1 MVRMNMTEDRYS
13 TSLTLVNNL
22 PPDST
27 EWVFTEKKT
36 ERGHI
41 SGKDVVSKIQEVRS
55 RLRQFQSQ
63 TNMKSVKSG
72 MYRIFS
78 LNRRIKPH
86 FSSSWLVPKP
96 PGNAKEYISYKVGDA
111 KVTIYSLED
120 ETEGYYHISP
130 PEYSLGEPFLRL
142 LDIARRNLM
151 EDFPPNIQLSNI
163 NQAKDYVRKF
173 GEFHLYELASLYGI
187 KFDKGKVTE
196 QIKNLSSVL
205 ARYTAGMGI
214 VEIILK
220 DPNIHDIYIDAPAPD
235 NLIHVILGKIGRD
248 FPEKCRT
255 NVILSSNDVESLL
268 SRFRYDSGRPFSE
281 AMPVL
286 ECDLHA
292 YDTRVTVVGRPLS
305 PQGTAFALRKHAMD
319 PWTLPKLID
328 VGSLSPLAAGLM
340 SFLID
345 SKATMIVTGS
355 RGAGKTSL
363 LGALLL
369 EFPKSQRILTIEDTL
384 ELPGMK
390 MQAMGYKVQSLFIQS
405 SIGSMGERS
414 AVDALKVSLRLGE
427 SAIVMG
433 EVRGEEARTLYEAMR
448 AGTAGSSV
456 LGTFHANSAKA
467 VFERIV
473 YDMGI
478 NRQSFTATDVI
489 IVAGLT
495 RPSGIQNSIK
505 RVTQISEVRKDI
517 TLSEKDMF
525 KDLMTYDPEK
535 DMVQPTADFNFR
547 SELLSRIAHK
557 WSMSMED
564 VMKNINVRANI
575 KQTLVQRSR
584 ELNDPS
590 LLGIE
595 AVSTANNI
603 FWNVIQRHHANFRSI
618 DYSTLY
624 DEWLNIFKRR
634 VLHAR

>member
-1 MVRMNMTEDRYS
+1 MNPNDDPYS
-13 TSLTLVNNL
+13 TSALTKYE
-22 PPDST
+22 PGATD
-27 EWVFTEKKT
+27 EWVFKEKKVEMGSIT
-36 ERGHI
+36 
-41 SGKDVVSKIQEVRS
+41 SKDVVGKVQEIQS
-55 RLRQFQSQ
+55 RMHRFEGQ
-63 TNMKSVKSG
+63 TNFKSIKSG

-86 FSSSWLVPKP
+86 FSSSWLIPKP
-96 PGNAKEYISYKVGDA
+96 PSNAKELISYKVGDA
-111 KVTIYSLED
+111 KVTIYQLED

-130 PEYSLGEPFLRL
+130 PEYALGDKFLRL
-142 LDIARRNLM
+142 LDISRRNLM

-173 GEFHLYELASLYGI
+173 GEFHLYELASLYDI
-187 KFDKGKVTE
+187 KLDKGKVTE
-196 QIKNLSSVL
+196 QIQSLSSVL

-214 VEIILK
+214 IEIILG

-235 NLIHVILGKIGRD
+235 NLVYVILGKIGRSQ

-255 NVILSSNDVESLL
+255 NIILSSNDVESML

-292 YDTRVTVVGRPLS
+292 YDTRVTVVGRPMS

-345 SKATMIVTGS
+345 GKATIIVTGS

-390 MQAMGYKVQSLFIQS
+390 MQNMGYKVQSLFIQS
-405 SIGSMGERS
+405 TLGSMGERS
-414 AVDALKVSLRLGE
+414 AMDALKVSLRLGE

-467 VFERIV
+467 VYERIV

-478 NRQSFTATDVI
+478 NRESFTATDVI
-489 IVAGLT
+489 LVAGLT
-495 RPSGIQNSIK
+495 RPSGIQDSIK
-505 RVTQISEVRKDI
+505 RVTQIAEVRKDI
-517 TLSEKDMF
+517 KLSEDDMF
-525 KDLMTYDPEK
+525 RDLMVYNPDK
-535 DMVQPTADFNFR
+535 DVVQPTKNFNYR
-547 SELLSRIAHK
+547 SELLGRIAQK

-575 KQTLVQRSR
+575 KQTLVQKAR
-584 ELNDPS
+584 ENNDPS

-603 FWNVIQRHHANFRSI
+603 FWNVIQRHYSSFRAI
-618 DYSTLY
+618 DYSTVY

>member
-1 MVRMNMTEDRYS
+1 MVEEIGRHS
-13 TSLTLVNNL
+13 KSQTLAKYD
-22 PPDST
+22 PPDNSQ
-27 EWVFTEKKT
+27 WVFKKSMLET
-36 ERGHI
+36 TYHTSKEI
-41 SGKDVVSKIQEVRS
+41 VSKCQDIQNRMYRFS
-55 RLRQFQSQ
+55 GQ
-63 TNMKSVKSG
+63 TNIKSVRG
-72 MYRIFS
+72 GIYRIFS
-78 LNRRIKPH
+78 RNRRIKPH
-86 FSSSWLVPKP
+86 FSSSWLIPKP
-96 PGNAKEYISYKVGDA
+96 PGNAKELISYKVGDA
-111 KVTIYSLED
+111 KVTIYRLED

-130 PEYSLGEPFLRL
+130 PEYALEDRFLRL
-142 LDIARRNLM
+142 LDVSRKNLM

-173 GEFHLYELASLYGI
+173 GEYHFYELANLYDI
-187 KFDKGKVTE
+187 KFDKGRVTE
-196 QIKNLSSVL
+196 QIKSLSSVL

-214 VEIILK
+214 IEIILQ
-220 DPNIHDIYIDAPAPD
+220 DPNINDIYIDAPAPD
-235 NLIHVILGKIGRD
+235 NLVYVMLGKIGRSQ
-248 FPEKCRT
+248 FPVKCRT
-255 NVILSSNDVESLL
+255 NIILSSNDVESLL

-286 ECDLHA
+286 ECDLQA

-319 PWTLPKLID
+319 PWTLTKLID
-328 VGSLSPLAAGLM
+328 VGSLTPLAAGLL

-345 SKATMIVTGS
+345 GKATIIVTGS

-405 SIGSMGERS
+405 TIGSMGERS

-433 EVRGEEARTLYEAMR
+433 EVRGEEAKTLYEAMR

-478 NRQSFTATDVI
+478 NRESFTATDVI
-489 IVAGLT
+489 VVAGLT
-495 RPSGIQNSIK
+495 RPSGIQDNIK
-505 RVTQISEVRKDI
+505 RVTQIAEVRKDI
-517 TLSEKDMF
+517 SLDKDEMF
-525 KDLMTYDPEK
+525 TDLMTYNPEK
-535 DMVQPTADFNFR
+535 DMVEPTKGFNFN
-547 SELLSRIAHK
+547 SELLQNIASS
-557 WSMSMED
+557 WNMSMEE
-564 VMKNINVRANI
+564 VMKNINIRAKI
-575 KQTLVQRSR
+575 KQTLVQKSH
-584 ELNDPS
+584 ELNEPR

-603 FWNVIQRHHANFRSI
+603 FWNVIQRHYVSFKKI

-624 DEWLNIFKRR
+624 DEWLNIFERR
-634 VLHAR
+634 VLYAQ

>member
-1 MVRMNMTEDRYS
+1 MVDGNDQYS
-13 TSLTLVNNL
+13 KSQSLAKFEQPDNSQWLFKKSMLETTYHTSK
-22 PPDST
+22 
-27 EWVFTEKKT
+27 E
-36 ERGHI
+36 I
-41 SGKDVVSKIQEVRS
+41 VSKCQEIQS
-55 RLRQFQSQ
+55 RMYRFSGQ
-63 TNMKSVKSG
+63 TNIKSVKTG
-72 MYRIFS
+72 IYRIFS

-86 FSSSWLVPKP
+86 FSSSWLIPKP
-96 PGNAKEYISYKVGDA
+96 PGNAKELISYKVGDA
-111 KVTIYSLED
+111 KVTIHKLED

-130 PEYSLGEPFLRL
+130 PEYALEDRFLRL
-142 LDIARRNLM
+142 LDVSRKNLM

-173 GEFHLYELASLYGI
+173 GEYHFYELANLYDI
-187 KFDKGKVTE
+187 KFDKGQETD
-196 QIKNLSSVL
+196 QIKSLSSVL

-214 VEIILK
+214 IEIILQ

-235 NLIHVILGKIGRD
+235 NLVYVMLGKIGRSQ
-248 FPEKCRT
+248 FPVKCRT
-255 NVILSSNDVESLL
+255 NIILSTNDVESLL

-286 ECDLHA
+286 ECDLQA

-319 PWTLPKLID
+319 PWTLTKLID
-328 VGSLSPLAAGLM
+328 VGSLTPLAAGLL

-345 SKATMIVTGS
+345 GKATIIVTGS

-405 SIGSMGERS
+405 TIGSMGERS

-433 EVRGEEARTLYEAMR
+433 EVRGEEAKTLYEAMR

-478 NRQSFTATDVI
+478 NRESFTATDVI
-489 IVAGLT
+489 VVAGLT
-495 RPSGIQNSIK
+495 RPSGIQDTIK
-505 RVTQISEVRKDI
+505 RVTQIAEVRKD
-517 TLSEKDMF
+517 TSLDKDEMF
-525 KDLMTYDPEK
+525 MDLMTYNPEK
-535 DMVQPTADFNFR
+535 DMVEPTKGFNFK
-547 SELLSRIAHK
+547 SELLQNIAK
-557 WSMSMED
+557 NWSMSMED
-564 VMKNINVRANI
+564 VMKNINIRAKI
-575 KQTLVQRSR
+575 KQTLVQKSH
-584 ELNDPS
+584 ELNEPR
-590 LLGIE
+590 LLGID

-603 FWNVIQRHHANFRSI
+603 FWNVIQRHYVSFKKI

-624 DEWLNIFKRR
+624 DEWLNIFERR
-634 VLHAR
+634 VLYAQ

>member
-1 MVRMNMTEDRYS
+1 MVDSNEQYS
-13 TSLTLVNNL
+13 KSRSLAKYD
-22 PPDST
+22 PPDNSQ
-27 EWVFTEKKT
+27 WVFKKSMLET
-36 ERGHI
+36 TYHTSKEIVTKCQDIQSRMYRF
-41 SGKDVVSKIQEVRS
+41 SG
-55 RLRQFQSQ
+55 Q
-63 TNMKSVKSG
+63 TNIKSVKTG
-72 MYRIFS
+72 IYRIFS
-78 LNRRIKPH
+78 LNRRIKPN
-86 FSSSWLVPKP
+86 FSSSWLIPKP
-96 PGNAKEYISYKVGDA
+96 PGNAKELISYKVGDA
-111 KVTIYSLED
+111 KVTIHKLED

-130 PEYSLGEPFLRL
+130 PEYALEDRFLRL
-142 LDIARRNLM
+142 LDVSRKNLM

-173 GEFHLYELASLYGI
+173 GEYHFYELANLYNI
-187 KFDKGKVTE
+187 KFDKGQVTD
-196 QIKNLSSVL
+196 QIKSLSSVL

-214 VEIILK
+214 IEIILQ

-235 NLIHVILGKIGRD
+235 NLVYVMLGKIGRSQ
-248 FPEKCRT
+248 FPVKCRT
-255 NVILSSNDVESLL
+255 NIILSTNDVESLL

-286 ECDLHA
+286 ECDLQA

-319 PWTLPKLID
+319 PWTLTKLID
-328 VGSLSPLAAGLM
+328 VGSLTPLAAGLL

-345 SKATMIVTGS
+345 GKATIIVTGS

-405 SIGSMGERS
+405 TIGSMGERS

-433 EVRGEEARTLYEAMR
+433 EVRGEEAKTLYEAMR

-478 NRQSFTATDVI
+478 NRESFTATDVI
-489 IVAGLT
+489 VVAGLT
-495 RPSGIQNSIK
+495 RPSGIQDSIK
-505 RVTQISEVRKDI
+505 RVTQIAEVRKDI
-517 TLSEKDMF
+517 SLDKDEMF
-525 KDLMTYDPEK
+525 MDLMSYNPDK
-535 DMVQPTADFNFR
+535 DMVEPTKGFNFK
-547 SELLSRIAHK
+547 SELLQNIASN
-557 WSMSMED
+557 WSMSMEE
-564 VMKNINVRANI
+564 VMKNINIRAKI
-575 KQTLVQRSR
+575 KQTLVQKSH
-584 ELNDPS
+584 ELNEPK

-603 FWNVIQRHHANFRSI
+603 FWNVIQRHYVSFKKI

-624 DEWLNIFKRR
+624 DEWLNIFERR
-634 VLHAR
+634 VLYAQ

>member
-1 MVRMNMTEDRYS
+1 MASEKNRYS
-13 TSLTLVNNL
+13 NSQSLVPYNATK
-22 PPDST
+22 DS
-27 EWVFTEKKT
+27 EWVFQEKKVDQT
-36 ERGHI
+36 AHT
-41 SGKDVVSKIQEVRS
+41 SKDIVTKCQAIQS
-55 RLRQFQSQ
+55 RIYSFSNQ

-72 MYRIFS
+72 MFRIFS

-86 FSSSWLVPKP
+86 FSSSWLIPKP
-96 PGNAKEYISYKVGDA
+96 PGNAKELISYKVGTA
-111 KVTIYSLED
+111 KVTIYQLED

-130 PEYSLGEPFLRL
+130 PEYSLEDRFLRL
-142 LDIARRNLM
+142 IDVARKNLM

-173 GEFHLYELASLYGI
+173 GEYHLYELANLYEI
-187 KFDKGKVTE
+187 KFDKGRVTE
-196 QIKNLSSVL
+196 QIKSLSSVL

-214 VEIILK
+214 LEIILQ

-235 NLIHVILGKIGRD
+235 NLVYVMLGKIGSSH

-255 NVILSSNDVESLL
+255 NIILSTNDVESLL

-328 VGSLSPLAAGLM
+328 VGSLTPLAAGLM

-345 SKATMIVTGS
+345 GKATIIVTGS

-405 SIGSMGERS
+405 SIGSIGERS

-433 EVRGEEARTLYEAMR
+433 EVRGEEAKTLYEAMR

-467 VFERIV
+467 VYERIV

-478 NRQSFTATDVI
+478 NRESFTATDIV
-489 IVAGLT
+489 IVAGLS
-495 RPSGIQNSIK
+495 RPSGIQDTIK
-505 RVTQISEVRKDI
+505 RVTQITEIKKDI
-517 TLSEKDMF
+517 SLAEDEMF
-525 KDLMTYDPEK
+525 QDLMVYNPKKDLIE
-535 DMVQPTADFNFR
+535 PTKSLNKR
-547 SELLSRIAHK
+547 SALLGSIAKK
-557 WSMSMED
+557 WSMSVDE
-564 VMKNINVRANI
+564 VIRNINVRADI
-575 KQTLVQRSR
+575 KQTLVQKAR
-584 ELNDPS
+584 ELNAPH

-603 FWNVIQRHHANFRSI
+603 FWNVIQRHYSRFRKI

-624 DEWLNIFKRR
+624 DEWLNIFTRR

>member
-1 MVRMNMTEDRYS
+1 
-13 TSLTLVNNL
+13 
-22 PPDST
+22 
-27 EWVFTEKKT
+27 
-36 ERGHI
+36 
-41 SGKDVVSKIQEVRS
+41 
-55 RLRQFQSQ
+55 
-63 TNMKSVKSG
+63 
-72 MYRIFS
+72 
-78 LNRRIKPH
+78 
-86 FSSSWLVPKP
+86 
-96 PGNAKEYISYKVGDA
+96 
-111 KVTIYSLED
+111 
-120 ETEGYYHISP
+120 
-130 PEYSLGEPFLRL
+130 
-142 LDIARRNLM
+142 
-151 EDFPPNIQLSNI
+151 
-163 NQAKDYVRKF
+163 
-173 GEFHLYELASLYGI
+173 
-187 KFDKGKVTE
+187 
-196 QIKNLSSVL
+196 
-205 ARYTAGMGI
+205 MGI
-214 VEIILK
+214 IEIILG

-235 NLIHVILGKIGRD
+235 NLVYVILGKIGRSQ

-255 NVILSSNDVESLL
+255 NIILSSNDVESML

-292 YDTRVTVVGRPLS
+292 YDTRVTVVGRPMS

-345 SKATMIVTGS
+345 GKATIIVTGS

-390 MQAMGYKVQSLFIQS
+390 MQNMGYKVQSLFIQS
-405 SIGSMGERS
+405 TLGSMGERS
-414 AVDALKVSLRLGE
+414 AMDALKVSLRLGE

-467 VFERIV
+467 VYERIV

-478 NRQSFTATDVI
+478 NRESFTATDVI
-489 IVAGLT
+489 LVASLT
-495 RPSGIQNSIK
+495 RPSGIQDSIK
-505 RVTQISEVRKDI
+505 RVTQIAEVRKDI
-517 TLSEKDMF
+517 KLSEDDMF
-525 KDLMTYDPEK
+525 RDLMVYNPDK
-535 DMVQPTADFNFR
+535 DVVQPTKNFNYR
-547 SELLSRIAHK
+547 SELLGRIAQK

-575 KQTLVQRSR
+575 KQTLVQKAR
-584 ELNDPS
+584 ENNDPS

-603 FWNVIQRHHANFRSI
+603 FWNVIQRHYSSFRAI
-618 DYSTLY
+618 DYSTVY

>member
-1 MVRMNMTEDRYS
+1 MASGNDRYS
-13 TSLTLVNNL
+13 NSQSLVPYNAAN
-22 PPDST
+22 DS
-27 EWVFTEKKT
+27 EWVFQETKIDKT
-36 ERGHI
+36 SHTSKDIVTKCQDIQSRI
-41 SGKDVVSKIQEVRS
+41 YRFSG
-55 RLRQFQSQ
+55 Q

-72 MYRIFS
+72 MFRIFS

-86 FSSSWLVPKP
+86 FSSSWLIPKP
-96 PGNAKEYISYKVGDA
+96 PGNAKELISYKVGDA
-111 KVTIYSLED
+111 KVTIYQLED

-130 PEYSLGEPFLRL
+130 PEYSLEDRFLRL
-142 LDIARRNLM
+142 IDVARKNLM

-173 GEFHLYELASLYGI
+173 GEYHLYELANLYEI
-187 KFDKGKVTE
+187 KFDKGMVTS
-196 QIKNLSSVL
+196 QIKSLSSVL

-214 VEIILK
+214 IEIILQ
-220 DPNIHDIYIDAPAPD
+220 DPNIQDIYIDAPAPD
-235 NLIHVILGKIGRD
+235 NLVYVMLGKIGSSH

-255 NVILSSNDVESLL
+255 NIILSSNDVESLL

-286 ECDLHA
+286 ECDLNA

-328 VGSLSPLAAGLM
+328 VGSLTPLAAGLM

-345 SKATMIVTGS
+345 GKATIIVTGS
-355 RGAGKTSL
+355 RGSGKTSL

-405 SIGSMGERS
+405 SIGSIGERS

-433 EVRGEEARTLYEAMR
+433 EVRGEEAKTLYEAMR

-456 LGTFHANSAKA
+456 LGTFHANSARA
-467 VFERIV
+467 VYERIV

-478 NRQSFTATDVI
+478 NRESFTATDIV
-489 IVAGLT
+489 IVAGLS
-495 RPSGIQNSIK
+495 RPSGIQDTIK
-505 RVTQISEVRKDI
+505 RVTQITEIKKDI
-517 TLSEKDMF
+517 SLAEDEMF
-525 KDLMTYDPEK
+525 LDLMVYNPKKDLIE
-535 DMVQPTADFNFR
+535 PTQSLNKR
-547 SELLSRIAHK
+547 SPLLRSIAAK
-557 WSMSMED
+557 WSMSVDE
-564 VMKNINVRANI
+564 VIRNINVRADI
-575 KQTLVQRSR
+575 KQTLVQKSH
-584 ELNDPS
+584 ELNAPH
-590 LLGIE
+590 LLSID

-603 FWNVIQRHHANFRSI
+603 FWNVVQRHYSSFRKI

-624 DEWLNIFKRR
+624 DEWLNIFTRR